1 MRVFLVTC
9 VQPHPVYV
17 HAILDIKTMYKSPP
31 QQTILGELAHDII
44 IRPLT
49 KRPAFDKAKW
59 FMAVC
64 TRYIKTFM
72 NAQHIKL
79 FVVGS

>member
-1 MRVFLVTC
+1 VRVFLVTC

-31 QQTILGELAHDII
+31 QQTILGELANDII

-49 KRPAFDKAKW
+49 KRSAFDKAKG
-59 FMAVC
+59 FMSV
-64 TRYIKTFM
+64 Y
-72 NAQHIKL
+72 
-79 FVVGS
+79 